1 MFLFLFLGFF
11 PSFIFQNIVYFVF
24 VLLFSTTDV
33 VITRNKYITFFEAQ
47 KLVSSG
53 MLKSGDNKTC
63 LPLTTNKSLNKVG
76 LPDQNINQK

>member
-1 MFLFLFLGFF
+1 MKKCSFF
-11 PSFIFQNIVYFVF
+11 ISGMLSSFIYQNIVYFVF
-24 VLLFSTTDV
+24 VFLFSTTDV
-33 VITRNKYITFFEAQ
+33 VITRNKYITFEAE

-76 LPDQNINQK
+76 LPDQN

>member
-1 MFLFLFLGFF
+1 MKKCSFF
-11 PSFIFQNIVYFVF
+11 ISGMLSSFIYQNIVYFVF
-24 VLLFSTTDV
+24 VFLFSTTDV
-33 VITRNKYITFFEAQ
+33 VITRNKYITFFEAE

-76 LPDQNINQK
+76 LPDQN